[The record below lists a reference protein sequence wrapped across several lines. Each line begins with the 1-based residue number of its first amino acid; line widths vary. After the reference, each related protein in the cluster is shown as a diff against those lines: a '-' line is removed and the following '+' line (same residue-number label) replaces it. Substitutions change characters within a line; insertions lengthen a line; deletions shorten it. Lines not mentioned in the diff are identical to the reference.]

1 MDVPDLE
8 PETWVAL
15 AAAGVALLVGLTGPF
30 VNARTQRRTL
40 SAQRQMANDERLW
53 IKRAALYEE
62 ILRWSGEAR
71 EKFVCIAQD
80 AVDDDVPEAIQ
91 GFLDHDAPF
100 PLEIQ
105 VGLAAYA
112 SAHVNELAT
121 GFQDALADTARATLR
136 RIESPNTA
144 DVNPD
149 DEWLRLYDLH
159 RAYARRMAQ
168 VMSDELAGIPIARSV
183 SRRERAQLWWG
194 DVRTGV
200 LRRMSGERE

>member
-15 AAAGVALLVGLTGPF
+15 AAAGVALLVGLIGPF

-40 SAQRQMANDERLW
+40 AAQRQMANDERLW
-53 IKRAALYEE
+53 VKRAALYEE

-71 EKFVCIAQD
+71 GKFVNIAQD
-80 AVDDDVPEAIQ
+80 AVDDDVPEVIQ
-91 GFLDHDAPF
+91 GFLDDDAPF

-112 SAHVNELAT
+112 SVHVNELAM

-136 RIESPNTA
+136 RIESPNTTDA
-144 DVNPD
+144 DPD

-168 VMSDELAGIPIARSV
+168 VMSDELAGTPITKNV
-183 SRRERAQLWWG
+183 SLRERTYFWLQ
-194 DVRTGV
+194 DVRTSV
-200 LRRMSGERE
+200 LRRPGGERE